1 MRKGYLAI
9 SANSSSCNIEA
20 GDIYF
25 RRDPCFET
33 VYNEFLNI
41 WNDISDI
48 HEELVE
54 DGEIDRIYDESIIGD
69 KIKELLGEYGEI
81 DAMEMNGPIY
91 CKGSYTIFDEIND
104 IRYVSSTCY
113 LDSELFEKEN
123 IVYIPVYI
131 RYNMEEFVM
140 ELFAPTVYRSEKE
153 AIAAMTEV
161 RKNIENILI
170 KRNGK
175 NWIIGKNISSRE
187 FFNLDC
193 EDDSFYCGEILKF
206 KKSNKENIFF
216 ELA

>member
-1 MRKGYLAI
+1 
-9 SANSSSCNIEA
+9 
-20 GDIYF
+20 
-25 RRDPCFET
+25 
-33 VYNEFLNI
+33 
-41 WNDISDI
+41 
-48 HEELVE
+48 
-54 DGEIDRIYDESIIGD
+54 
-69 KIKELLGEYGEI
+69 
-81 DAMEMNGPIY
+81 
-91 CKGSYTIFDEIND
+91 
-104 IRYVSSTCY
+104 
-113 LDSELFEKEN
+113 
-123 IVYIPVYI
+123 
-131 RYNMEEFVM
+131 
-140 ELFAPTVYRSEKE
+140 LFAPTVYRSEKE